1 MSKEEMLGHVEL
13 ASLGIL
19 THLGGA
25 RRVEARYVR
34 EAEAEAE
41 AEVR

>member
-19 THLGGA
+19 THIDGMGA
-25 RRVEARYVR
+25 IDKRNR
-34 EAEAEAE
+34 EIFAILLKA
-41 AEVR
+41 